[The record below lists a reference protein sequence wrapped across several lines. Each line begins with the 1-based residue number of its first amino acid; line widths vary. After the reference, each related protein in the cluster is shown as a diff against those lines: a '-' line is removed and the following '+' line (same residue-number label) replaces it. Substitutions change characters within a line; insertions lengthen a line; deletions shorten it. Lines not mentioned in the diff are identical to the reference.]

1 MCLPGPQAQAGRTPT
16 SPPLAA
22 FRPQDGSRGNSGQ
35 QRSPPQ
41 QGSGGG
47 GGLPRGGEA
56 VLSTRSETSRDL
68 EALRIRRAVW
78 RRAGPPDA
86 SLPAASGRGFLPGGA
101 ESYRAPPPQWT
112 PGGRP
117 RGENPC
123 AAPNPRDRSQPQPS
137 HILVSLGRTPNSASG
152 AKVQVEYTGSTSL
165 RKGNTLALRAV
176 GSPPRP
182 LPKPPPRPTFL
193 RFL

>member
-1 MCLPGPQAQAGRTPT
+1 MKEADLERLHRPRVPTPSGAGRPQAQAGRTPT

-86 SLPAASGRGFLPGGA
+86 SLPAASGRGFLREGPKATEPLPRSGHQGAAREGRTRVPPRIPGTGV
-101 ESYRAPPPQWT
+101 S
-112 PGGRP
+112 
-117 RGENPC
+117 
-123 AAPNPRDRSQPQPS
+123 PNP
-137 HILVSLGRTPNSASG
+137 H
-152 AKVQVEYTGSTSL
+152 
-165 RKGNTLALRAV
+165 
-176 GSPPRP
+176 
-182 LPKPPPRPTFL
+182 TF
-193 RFL
+193 